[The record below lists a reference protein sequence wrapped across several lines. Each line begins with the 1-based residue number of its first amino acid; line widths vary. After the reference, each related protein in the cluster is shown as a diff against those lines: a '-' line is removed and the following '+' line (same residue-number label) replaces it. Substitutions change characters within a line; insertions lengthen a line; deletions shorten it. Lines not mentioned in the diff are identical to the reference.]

1 MAGNIKGITIE
12 FRGDTTKLDKALRQ
26 INNETRSL
34 DKELRQV
41 DNALKF
47 NPTNIELWRQ
57 KQQLLTEKVNETRE
71 KLNLLKDAQKQ
82 MDASG
87 VDKSSEEYRKLQREI
102 ITAESQVKT
111 FEGQLRKVGN
121 VNLQAASQEMKQL
134 GDSMTTAGQ
143 AMQGLSVAGAA
154 VVGVLGTIVYKSAT
168 AADNINTMAK
178 VYRISTEDLQKYKL
192 TSDQLDVSLETIAKS
207 HTKITKSMN
216 SAKGGTGAAADAFKT
231 LGVDVLDASGN
242 LRSADEV
249 WNDTIKALGQ
259 VENETERDALAMQLM
274 GKSAAEL
281 NPLIEDNGE
290 TYKRVA
296 KLFEKY
302 NLDFIDQE
310 TLDNANKFRDD
321 IDDIKSIGSLAFE
334 MMGDELAEY
343 LLPVME
349 KAVDYVGRF
358 AKWLSNLDPKVL
370 AIIGGI
376 SGLLAVLAPLLITF
390 GKLFNGISAVI
401 KVVNLLSGGI
411 GLLSSGALLPIIAVI
426 AAVVAAGVLLYKN
439 WDKIKAFAIQ
449 LKDGII
455 NAWNAV
461 KNAVVNAAKAIW
473 EGMTW
478 PYRKAWEFI
487 KDIVKKIKDLFPIN
501 IKNFLSNI
509 KLPHLSVNWGEI
521 TAFGKT
527 ISFPK
532 GFNVDWY
539 AKGGIFN
546 SPTIAGIG
554 ESGAEA
560 VIPLDKLWSKMDE
573 IAASSGGPVINV
585 YATPGMDMNQ
595 LAAKIE
601 AILVKQQ
608 KQRSMA
614 YGGI

>member
-349 KAVDYVGRF
+349 KVVDYVGRF